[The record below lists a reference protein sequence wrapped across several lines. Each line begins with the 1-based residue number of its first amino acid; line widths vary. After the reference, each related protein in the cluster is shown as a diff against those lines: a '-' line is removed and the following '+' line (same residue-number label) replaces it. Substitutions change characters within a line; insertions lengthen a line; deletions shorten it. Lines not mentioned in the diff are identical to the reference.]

1 MFRKK
6 NMKNKKGSIKFQP
19 LLKTFSASVIAGSLD
34 VARPSCALFA
44 AIFSIMT
51 GGGVV
56 TCDSHVT
63 HMSRINYIFIIIIKI
78 CGSHA
83 RRCVSN
89 THFTFC
95 FHLSRSNAILL
106 SVYWSWVGYNYPC
119 KQF

>member
-51 GGGVV
+51 GGG
-56 TCDSHVT
+56 
-63 HMSRINYIFIIIIKI
+63 
-78 CGSHA
+78 
-83 RRCVSN
+83 
-89 THFTFC
+89 
-95 FHLSRSNAILL
+95 
-106 SVYWSWVGYNYPC
+106 
-119 KQF
+119 